1 MRNDAANL
9 QPEMQAE
16 LERLTMEE
24 AELLSLAVGLVQA
37 KAPGARIRE
46 AYAQVES
53 LRARKNRLLR
63 SLGLLN
69 WMGRPE
75 LGTDLP
81 RPGQRSGHG
90 ASTVLMHLEQDERQ
104 KSRNNSDLL

>member
-1 MRNDAANL
+1 MPNDAANL
-9 QPEMQAE
+9 RPDLQAE
-16 LERLTMEE
+16 LEQVTMEE
-24 AELLSLAVGLVQA
+24 ADLLALAVGLVQA
-37 KAPGARIRE
+37 KAPGARIRQ

-53 LRARKNRLLR
+53 LRARKNKLLR

-75 LGTDLP
+75 LGSELP

-90 ASTVLMHLEQDERQ
+90 ASTVLMHLAQDERQ
-104 KSRNNSDLL
+104 KSRNNTDLL